1 MQIHHVT
8 GSSLTDALLRARRA
22 FGEEALVISQEVV
35 AGGGVTLSVARRR
48 VSPSVQAAPERGD
61 TLVAPRAALS
71 PRLHEMARALRRTGT
86 SDAMIQRIVAQVE
99 PLLTSDTHVFDLAAE
114 AIGSFVP
121 IAHLPRLRTAT
132 RVLAF
137 AGATGVGKTTSL
149 VKLAARL
156 AQAGRRVELAT
167 IDSRNVGAVE
177 QLRAYSKLLAMPLTV
192 VSAGA
197 RLNPGLFAAPSVDAI
212 LVDTSGTPAIDAE
225 GLTLLRD
232 SLASVPVA
240 FDTYAVLSASN
251 SKSALET
258 SARALAVLAP
268 TGFIVTK
275 LDETTEPAVVLEHGL
290 AAGWPLAFL
299 SDGPDIARHFQRGG
313 PERVAD
319 LFLRGKLS

>member
-8 GSSLTDALLRARRA
+8 GASLTDALLRARRA
-22 FGEEALVISQEVV
+22 FGEEALVISQELV

-48 VSPSVQAAPERGD
+48 APSGTRLPSVGPETVAAPR
-61 TLVAPRAALS
+61 PALS
-71 PRLHEMARALRRTGT
+71 PRLGEVARALRRTGT
-86 SDAMIQRIVAQVE
+86 SDAMIQRVVSHIEGELKGGVHA
-99 PLLTSDTHVFDLAAE
+99 FDLAAE
-114 AIGSFVP
+114 CIGSSVP
-121 IAHLPRLRTAT
+121 IASLPRSRTAT

-167 IDSRNVGAVE
+167 IDSRNIGAVE

-192 VSAGA
+192 ISGGA

-225 GLTLLRD
+225 GLQFLREG
-232 SLASVPVA
+232 LASVPIE
-240 FDTYAVLSASN
+240 FDTYAVLSASS
-251 SKSALET
+251 SKSALESIT
-258 SARALAVLAP
+258 RALDVLHP
-268 TGFIVTK
+268 TGFIATK
-275 LDETTEPAVVLEHGL
+275 LDETAEPAVVLEHGL

-299 SDGPDIARHFQRGG
+299 SDGSDIARHFHRGG

>member
-8 GSSLTDALLRARRA
+8 GASLTDALLRARRA
-22 FGEEALVISQEVV
+22 FGEEALVISQELV
-35 AGGGVTLSVARRR
+35 AGGGVTLAVARRR
-48 VSPSVQAAPERGD
+48 VPNGARHPTLGPETVAAPRSG
-61 TLVAPRAALS
+61 VS
-71 PRLHEMARALRRTGT
+71 PRLAEVARALRRTGA
-86 SDAMIQRIVAQVE
+86 SDALVDRVVSAIGPKLESGA
-99 PLLTSDTHVFDLAAE
+99 HVLDLAAE
-114 AIGSFVP
+114 AVGALFP
-121 IAHLPRLRTAT
+121 IARLPRLRTAT

-167 IDSRNVGAVE
+167 IDSRNVGGVE
-177 QLRAYSKLLAMPLTV
+177 QLRAYSKLLGMPLTV
-192 VSAGA
+192 VGGGA

-225 GLTLLRD
+225 GLELLKQ

-240 FDTYAVLSASN
+240 FDTYAVLAASS
-251 SKSALET
+251 SKSALENVT
-258 SARALAVLAP
+258 RALSVLKP
-268 TGFIVTK
+268 TGFVATK
-275 LDETTEPAVVLEHGL
+275 LDETAEPAVVLEHGL

-299 SDGPDIARHFQRGG
+299 SDGSDVSRHFHRASADL
-313 PERVAD
+313 VAD